1 MTTNVNVLRNQPEKA
16 LSPVLS
22 DRKTY
27 PRRPRPAHTNRR
39 VDPESPESRIVV
51 HVVMLSRASHAL
63 RRAVAFGGAVAPA
76 AHSHT
81 ARRLLATQA
90 AAKAMGVVR
99 HDWTNEEVEAL
110 YNRPLL
116 DLVYDA
122 ASVHRANH
130 DPRQVQQCTLLSIKT
145 GGCPE
150 TCNYCAQSSTW

>member
-1 MTTNVNVLRNQPEKA
+1 MGQGRICFETRQKKRCHLFASQFYPI
-16 LSPVLS
+16 
-22 DRKTY
+22 RKTY
-27 PRRPRPAHTNRR
+27 PRRPRPSHTNRR

-51 HVVMLSRASHAL
+51 HVVMLSRASHTL
-63 RRAVAFGGAVAPA
+63 RRAVALVGAVAPA

-145 GGCPE
+145 GGL
-150 TCNYCAQSSTW
+150 SLIHI